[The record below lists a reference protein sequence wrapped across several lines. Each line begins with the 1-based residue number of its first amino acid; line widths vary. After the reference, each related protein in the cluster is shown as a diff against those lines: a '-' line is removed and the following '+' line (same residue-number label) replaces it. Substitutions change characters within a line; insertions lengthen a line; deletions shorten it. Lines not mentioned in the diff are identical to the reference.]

1 MCLSIV
7 RVLIGIFLS
16 IYSCVCLAEAREL
29 YFDDKKNTN
38 LDGTWLFYPQ
48 QFLSETASTRKQP
61 LNVQLPNSFDHL
73 VSKHDF
79 HGSFVQNFTIPK
91 ESVGKPIALYIPYQ
105 YGAYRLYI
113 DDHLMLKVGV
123 VGDKLDHQT
132 KMAPRLLIFS
142 VDKNNINLRFEFSS
156 YKHIRGGIEN
166 TIYIGYEEPIRQYF
180 YKQIIPATWVSG
192 MLVMIAVFMAL
203 FTMYRLRY
211 QKSVLSLFILSLFIL
226 SFSLRSFFAV
236 PFSYTL
242 FTSIS
247 WLWGTRIEYILTSLI
262 CLFFLTYIRLALPIL
277 VHKYIYYC
285 SVFIILLNF
294 VVILSQV
301 PLIFQNFFFKSFMFS
316 ILFFLN
322 MIYGVIILLKEKV
335 KISKINAFAIFIVC
349 LTFIH
354 DYLLGLK
361 VIDSVEIA
369 FYTSCIYF
377 MVVLLSLSRDYAL
390 QSQQAIAY
398 NHELLRLNASLDREV
413 EDRTYT
419 VIQLNELLKQQLKLD
434 SLTGAYNRFALN
446 ETLQSH
452 FETSKKDQNT
462 LSFFMLDVDFFKKYN
477 DYYGH
482 LKGDEVLKK
491 IVDVLRQILPQD
503 GFLARYGGEEFA
515 IIIQNMTLEDVQVF
529 ANQCLNVVRE
539 LELEHLDRDDGK
551 KILTISIGGAL
562 MNKFNQFNDADSLI
576 RCADLRL
583 YQAKHQRDSAIVV

>member
-1 MCLSIV
+1 MCLSII

-16 IYSCVCLAEAREL
+16 ICSFVCFSDTREL
-29 YFDDKKNTN
+29 YFTDQKSTN

-48 QFLSETASTRKQP
+48 QFISESASNTSP
-61 LNVQLPNSFDHL
+61 ALNVQLPNSFDHL
-73 VSKHDF
+73 VSEHDF
-79 HGSFVQNFTIPK
+79 HGSFVQNFKIPS
-91 ESVGKPIALYIPYQ
+91 EAVGKPVALYIPYQ

-113 DDHLMLKVGV
+113 NDHLMLKVGV
-123 VGDKLDHQT
+123 VGDKLEHQT

-142 VDKNNINLRFEFSS
+142 VDENNINIRFEFSS
-156 YKHIRGGIEN
+156 YKHIHGGLEN
-166 TIYIGYEEPIRQYF
+166 SIYIGYEEPIRQYF

-203 FTMYRLRY
+203 FTMYRLSY
-211 QKSVLSLFILSLFIL
+211 QRSVLSLFVLSLFIL

-242 FTSIS
+242 FTSIN
-247 WLWGTRIEYILTSLI
+247 WLWGTRIEYILTCLI

-277 VHKYIYYC
+277 VHKYIYYG

-294 VVILSQV
+294 SVILSQD
-301 PLIFQNFFFKSFMFS
+301 PLIFQNFFFKSFLFS
-316 ILFFLN
+316 IFFFLN
-322 MIYGVIILLKEKV
+322 MIYGVTILLKEKV
-335 KISKINAFAIFIVC
+335 KISKINAFAISIVC

-398 NHELLRLNASLDREV
+398 NHELLRLNASLDKEV
-413 EDRTYT
+413 EERTYT
-419 VIQLNELLKQQLKLD
+419 VIQLNELLKHQLKFD

-446 ETLQSH
+446 ETLHSH
-452 FETSKKDQNT
+452 FEASKKDQSA
-462 LSFFMLDVDFFKKYN
+462 LSFFMIDVDFFKKYN

-515 IIIQNMTLEDVQVF
+515 IIIPNMRLAEIEKF
-529 ANQCLNVVRE
+529 AQKCLNTVRE
-539 LELEHLDRDDGK
+539 LELEHLDRNDGK

-562 MNKFNQFNDADSLI
+562 MNSWNHFNDADSLV

-583 YQAKHQRDSAIVV
+583 YQAKQLRDSAIVV